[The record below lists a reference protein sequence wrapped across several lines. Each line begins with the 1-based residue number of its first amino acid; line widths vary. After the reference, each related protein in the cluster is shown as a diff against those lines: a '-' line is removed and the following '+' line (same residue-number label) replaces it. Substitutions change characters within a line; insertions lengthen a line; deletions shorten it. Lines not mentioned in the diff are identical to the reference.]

1 MFAEGSFDV
10 PPTRFMEKIKA
21 VVSEEDFQ
29 HIRKEILKAL
39 KGEKNYIC
47 SCNCTEEKN
56 QVRQGLKQ
64 LIIEA
69 RQEHGSLE
77 DKMVTL
83 DERYQA
89 LASLELELM
98 DIRNRKNIIA
108 HEDSKNRKH

>member
-1 MFAEGSFDV
+1 MKSTE
-10 PPTRFMEKIKA
+10 
-21 VVSEEDFQ
+21 EED
-29 HIRKEILKAL
+29 
-39 KGEKNYIC
+39 
-47 SCNCTEEKN
+47 

-89 LASLELELM
+89 LASLELDLR

-108 HEDSKNRKH
+108 YEKTVKIANSETLSHETIDSLRKELGDRKDELSGKVC